1 MTTPS
6 MTRLIPANIIR
17 NVRKEFRIRFL
28 KNFAVDTTMRP
39 QDELSPLDEVARR
52 ESLLL
57 IDAAIRGQGMSHPRH
72 LIK

>member
-6 MTRLIPANIIR
+6 TTRLIPANIIR

-28 KNFAVDTTMRP
+28 KNFAVDTTMRA
-39 QDELSPLDEVARR
+39 QDELSPLEQAERR

-57 IDAAIRGQGMSHPRH
+57 IDAAIRAQGMSHPRH